1 MSRAALLRLIAA
13 GLFVVLAGAL
23 LIAGLMF
30 YKSYTTNNLPT
41 VQDDGRV
48 ITGVV
53 DSQLATAGD
62 LRVSRLS
69 GTVQSVVY
77 DTRMG
82 GLLKSRRLMKA
93 PFEIGYFVDLAA
105 LDRGDFLWDQRSRT
119 LTVKVPD
126 VRADPVNVDES
137 RTTLD
142 KTSGVFVTQ
151 AAMAELR
158 RRASV
163 SARNSAAAEA
173 LKPDNLARAREN
185 GRRAIM
191 AMFLGPLQAAG
202 IKANVKVQFAGQPTD
217 DPTIV
222 ERSRSLAEVYAP

>member
-1 MSRAALLRLIAA
+1 
-13 GLFVVLAGAL
+13 
-23 LIAGLMF
+23 
-30 YKSYTTNNLPT
+30 
-41 VQDDGRV
+41 
-48 ITGVV
+48 
-53 DSQLATAGD
+53 
-62 LRVSRLS
+62 
-69 GTVQSVVY
+69 
-77 DTRMG
+77 
-82 GLLKSRRLMKA
+82 
-93 PFEIGYFVDLAA
+93 
-105 LDRGDFLWDQRSRT
+105 
-119 LTVKVPD
+119 
-126 VRADPVNVDES
+126 VNVDES

-191 AMFLGPLQAAG
+191 AMFLRPLQAAG
-202 IKANVKVQFAGQPTD
+202 IKANVRVQFAGQPTD